1 MTHKWNYLP
10 ITSDQAEASQRLAQ
24 ELGISPVL
32 GRLLVERGI
41 TTATAAKKFFR
52 PQLPDLYDP
61 FLMKD
66 MDVAVERLNK
76 AMGKKERILIYGDYE
91 VDSFLL
97 VFIRQRLVLAVSML
111 QVADTTFGTVGVQF
125 LIISILRTECQIKL
139 SGSGTGIFP
148 DRLLTDVRA
157 GDAIPVY
164 LLGQRHSVYAAYG
177 RVHQSAF
184 GKFAPF

>member
-1 MTHKWNYLP
+1 
-10 ITSDQAEASQRLAQ
+10 
-24 ELGISPVL
+24 
-32 GRLLVERGI
+32 
-41 TTATAAKKFFR
+41 
-52 PQLPDLYDP
+52 
-61 FLMKD
+61 
-66 MDVAVERLNK
+66 
-76 AMGKKERILIYGDYE
+76 
-91 VDSFLL
+91 
-97 VFIRQRLVLAVSML
+97 ML
-111 QVADTTFGTVGVQF
+111 QVADTTFGTVCVQF

-184 GKFAPF
+184 GKFAHNGNDAAGTVYILYMIFWVLGATLHRQGVCATAYLCRPS